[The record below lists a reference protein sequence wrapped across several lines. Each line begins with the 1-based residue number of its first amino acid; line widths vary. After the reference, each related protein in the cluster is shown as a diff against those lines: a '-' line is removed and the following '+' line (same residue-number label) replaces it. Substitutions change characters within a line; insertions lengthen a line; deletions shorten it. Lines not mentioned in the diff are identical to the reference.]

1 MFEKVSRP
9 LKCHSNVFGSH
20 TFRALSNGDISD
32 DNKKKSDGSDI
43 LKILFIYFKTVKQI
57 DGSRNE

>member
-9 LKCHSNVFGSH
+9 LKCHSNVPHS
-20 TFRALSNGDISD
+20 FRALSDGDISD
-32 DNKKKSDGSDI
+32 DNKKKSDGSDT

>member
-1 MFEKVSRP
+1 MCLGHIHLE
-9 LKCHSNVFGSH
+9 HSPD
-20 TFRALSNGDISD
+20 GDISD
-32 DNKKKSDGSDI
+32 DNKRKSGGSDI